1 MMERLL
7 REDKLTLEKV
17 ISMAR
22 ASEALKEQIMAMGVR
37 RSKTVKLHLIET
49 KF

>member
-22 ASEALKEQIMAMGVR
+22 ASEALKEGCAKEQN
-37 RSKTVKLHLIET
+37 SET
-49 KF
+49 PSD